1 MGDILAVLGL
11 GERGAARAM
20 IGAWDRILAA
30 VRPAAV
36 MSDFAPGLMLAS
48 FGRLPLLSVGTGF
61 ALPPAHL
68 DRFPSLTR
76 QPTVHDE
83 AGLVEII
90 NEALAAHG
98 RPRRASLPGIFSAD
112 REIAA
117 VFTELDPYRPWRQSR
132 PGAPSAIV
140 PEELAGGGDELFVYM
155 NGIEPRSNALW
166 QGLLQSGLKV
176 RIHDPMLSRA
186 DRAKLAAAGFAVE
199 DKKVPF
205 ETIVARSR
213 LVLSHGG
220 LGFVCSAL
228 LAGLPQIIL
237 PYDIEKRMIA
247 AGVTEIGLGHRVA
260 YEALEAESLGALLR
274 SAHEDEAL
282 AGQARAAAP
291 GFRARMGI
299 SAQAEAAD
307 AIEALLA

>member
-112 REIAA
+112 RRSSPNSIPIGRG
-117 VFTELDPYRPWRQSR
+117 DSP
-132 PGAPSAIV
+132 V
-140 PEELAGGGDELFVYM
+140 PARHRRLFR
-155 NGIEPRSNALW
+155 RSL
-166 QGLLQSGLKV
+166 
-176 RIHDPMLSRA
+176 
-186 DRAKLAAAGFAVE
+186 
-199 DKKVPF
+199 
-205 ETIVARSR
+205 
-213 LVLSHGG
+213 
-220 LGFVCSAL
+220 
-228 LAGLPQIIL
+228 
-237 PYDIEKRMIA
+237 
-247 AGVTEIGLGHRVA
+247 
-260 YEALEAESLGALLR
+260 
-274 SAHEDEAL
+274 
-282 AGQARAAAP
+282 RAAA
-291 GFRARMGI
+291 MSCSSI
-299 SAQAEAAD
+299 
-307 AIEALLA
+307 